1 MRILVVDDNETLRFT
16 LSSHLKQMGHET
28 FEACNGKEAIEKVSQ
43 NPHSY
48 HLIFL
53 DINMPYCSGLEAL
66 KLIKKDDHKCLC
78 VMLTAYADIKD
89 AVYAIKNGAFDYI
102 EKPLDMQ
109 SLEKILGHARK
120 AHDLIKEIA
129 HSAPQLYFKTNS
141 TMIGG
146 CSEITKVYKL
156 IQKLAKVDSPALI
169 QGESGTGKELV
180 ARAIHHNSKRKNKP
194 FVAIN
199 CGAIPD
205 NLIESELFGFEKGSF
220 TGAHQNKVGKFQY
233 AHEGTIFL
241 DEIGDISKQMQVKLL
256 RVLQEKS
263 YTPLGSNKETKI
275 DVRIIA
281 ASNKKIETLV
291 QEEKFRLDLFYRINI
306 LPIELPPLRERK
318 EDIPDLVNH
327 LIEKFNKVFDH
338 HIKGATEDCLNYL
351 KEYSW
356 PGNIREL
363 SNVIERCFILE
374 ESEMILTET
383 IKKNLNFDFIKTKS
397 RAEEIKEE
405 PPKELNNSE
414 EGQGKYDDLD
424 FQTMKENFEKD
435 FIIKALQANSGKINK
450 TASKT
455 KMPKVTLLR
464 KIAKYA
470 LNPKNYS

>member
-16 LSSHLKQMGHET
+16 LRSHLQKAHHT
-28 FEACNGKEAIEKVSQ
+28 VDEACNGKEAIEKVSK

-66 KLIKKDDHKCLC
+66 KVIKKEDHKCLC

-102 EKPLDMQ
+102 EKPLDLE
-109 SLEKILGHARK
+109 SLEKLLKHARK
-120 AHDLIKEIA
+120 AHDLVEEIA
-129 HSAPQLYFKTNS
+129 HSAPKLFFKEDRS
-141 TMIGG
+141 MIGG
-146 CSEITKVYKL
+146 CSEITKVYTL

-169 QGESGTGKELV
+169 EGESGTGKELV

-220 TGAHQNKVGKFQY
+220 TGANQAKVGKFQF
-233 AHEGTIFL
+233 AHEGTLFL
-241 DEIGDISKQMQVKLL
+241 DEIADISKQMQVKLL
-256 RVLQEKS
+256 RVLQEKTYS
-263 YTPLGSNKETKI
+263 PIGSNKEIKV

-281 ASNKKIETLV
+281 ASNKNIHQLV
-291 QEEKFRLDLFYRINI
+291 KEEKFRLDLFYRINI

-318 EDIPDLVNH
+318 EDIPELVNH
-327 LIEKFNKVFDH
+327 LIEKFNKSFDH
-338 HIKGATEDCLNYL
+338 TIKGISPECLKYL
-351 KEYSW
+351 QEYSW

-363 SNVIERCFILE
+363 SNIIERCFIME
-374 ESEMILTET
+374 ESSIISKET
-383 IKKNLNFDFIKTKS
+383 IKENLNINTLDDNV
-397 RAEEIKEE
+397 RQLRVCEEEKDEAKDEISEDNKYEE
-405 PPKELNNSE
+405 
-414 EGQGKYDDLD
+414 LD

-435 FIIKALQANSGKINK
+435 FIIKALQANSGKINR
-450 TASKT
+450 TASQT
-455 KMPKVTLLR
+455 KIPKVTLLR

-470 LNPKNYS
+470 LNPKKYH